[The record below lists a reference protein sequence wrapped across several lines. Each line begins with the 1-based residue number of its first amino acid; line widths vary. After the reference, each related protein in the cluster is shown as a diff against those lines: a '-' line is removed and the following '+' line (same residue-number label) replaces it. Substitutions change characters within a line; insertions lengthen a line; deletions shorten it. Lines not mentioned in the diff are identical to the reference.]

1 VLLRYLYNSTNE
13 GVVKMR
19 AERRPNGSTPHPAMS
34 YRLPVEVKQMLS
46 ELAEK
51 NEKNTTQMIITLIKG
66 SHARTKL

>member
-1 VLLRYLYNSTNE
+1 M
-13 GVVKMR
+13 K

-34 YRLPVEVKQMLS
+34 YRLPVEVKQMLA

-51 NEKNTTQMIITLIKG
+51 NGKNTTQMIITLIKG